1 MILRIQKIKA
11 FTTIGITEE
20 ERKQPR
26 PLLIS
31 LVIDYDH
38 EQAVVEDNIEYA
50 YDYALIENVIV
61 SELSQRQF
69 NLIETAA
76 LFVCQLLLG
85 NERAREVTVE
95 VEKPGIM
102 RFAESVSAICSLR
115 REQSA

>member
-1 MILRIQKIKA
+1 MILRIQKLKA
-11 FTTIGITEE
+11 FTTIGATESARAE
-20 ERKQPR
+20 PM

-38 EQAVVEDNIEYA
+38 TEAVTQDSLEHA

-69 NLIETAA
+69 TLLETVAV
-76 LFVCQLLLG
+76 FCCQLLLG

-95 VEKPGIM
+95 VEQPGVM
-102 RFAESVSAICSLR
+102 RFAENVSAIYTLR
-115 REQSA
+115 RE